1 MKKVVVLGGTNDHI
15 YLLKRLKSRG
25 FKTILID
32 YLENPPAKKYADVF
46 LREDIYNKDKVLEIS
61 KKNKINLIISV
72 CIDQAL
78 PVVSYVSEK
87 MKLPNYLSY
96 EKALAITDKVL
107 MKKKF
112 IENKVSTSKCIFLK
126 EKLIKNKEL
135 AELTYPVV
143 VKPADLNSSKGVRKA
158 KDFGQLKRFFDEAI
172 KISRSKKVVIEEF
185 KEGRELSVDIIL
197 QGQEPIIL
205 AISENKKNKKEKNNF
220 TIVHSVSY
228 QANNLLI
235 SEIKKNVRK
244 IAQAFDLKNVP
255 LLVQLIAKNNEVS
268 IIEFSARVGGG
279 SKYYYIKKMA
289 GVDVVDYLI
298 KVVLKEKLNFK
309 IKPSNNYVAM
319 NYIYTKPGV
328 FRDIVGYKE
337 LLKDRTIDQ
346 LFFYK
351 TKGSVITSNTASS
364 DRPAGFMVVAKDK
377 KELKEKIRKADK
389 NLKILNN
396 DKKDIMLHRLY
407 G

>member
-1 MKKVVVLGGTNDHI
+1 MKKVAVSGGTNDHI

-32 YLENPPAKKYADVF
+32 YLENPPAKKYADIF
-46 LREDIYNKDKVLEIS
+46 IREDIYDKDKVLEIS
-61 KKNKINLIISV
+61 KKNKINLIISA

-197 QGQEPIIL
+197 QEQEPIIL

-309 IKPSNNYVAM
+309 IKPNNNYVAM

-328 FRDIVGYKE
+328 FRDTVGYKE
-337 LLKDRTIDQ
+337 LLKDKTIDQ